1 MNQHERLAAMREA
14 IALLDRVVTAYS
26 TAPFDDVLVSAPMNT
41 WRIGRIGAAVDVAAE
56 SLRRAI
62 WNLEGLL
69 GEDRLAMEPEDLEQ
83 VTR

>member
-26 TAPFDDVLVSAPMNT
+26 TAPFDDVLVSFPMNT
-41 WRIGRIGAAVDVAAE
+41 WRIGRIGATVDAAAE

-62 WNLEGLL
+62 WDLELLL
-69 GEDRLAMEPEDLEQ
+69 GEDRLAMEPEDLEH